1 MKKKDKK
8 IKVFFLKLLF
18 ACEHHDAYSV
28 VEICSYLGVVY
39 AQVTKWAIDDERWL
53 RALEFCHMMCA
64 SNIERACL
72 LGRLSVSECVTKLHD
87 L

>member
-1 MKKKDKK
+1 MKKDKK
-8 IKVFFLKLLF
+8 IRNFFIKLLS

-28 VEICSYLGVVY
+28 VEICSYFGVVY
-39 AQVTKWAIDDERWL
+39 AQVKKWAIDDERWL
-53 RALEFCHMMCA
+53 IALEFCHMMCA
-64 SNIERACL
+64 SNIDRAGL